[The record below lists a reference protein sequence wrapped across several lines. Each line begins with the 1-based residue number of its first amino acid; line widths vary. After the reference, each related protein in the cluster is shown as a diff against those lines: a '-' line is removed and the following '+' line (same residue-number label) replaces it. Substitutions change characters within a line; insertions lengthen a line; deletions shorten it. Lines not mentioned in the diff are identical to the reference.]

1 MTPDAQLSKE
11 PLDAAVPVE
20 SRRGVDLRRL
30 ADIWYRR
37 RRLVLGLLVA
47 MIAGGEVA
55 NWYVYP
61 SFEATASLLIEAPVG
76 LDVPFSRDKLVFKKS
91 EITQTQSELALR
103 RPNLEVVARDL
114 GLDQRP
120 RFTPDLRGRAHGLV
134 ARVGEAI
141 RDTLQGAKRFAI
153 ERVLG
158 GQYTAPRTP
167 TRFEEV
173 LAELERPATVAVEP
187 VLNTDLI
194 KIVVHDR
201 DPNTA
206 ADIANRLAEVYLASE
221 TAMRKQ
227 RARDTFEAIEQRLAI
242 LRPEQH
248 VARDALAHFKDEN
261 RIASI
266 DGQVDATLK
275 TLSMLEL
282 TYWDVCQKESVRTL
296 STWQAVRQ
304 EATNER
310 DLGLRA
316 QTALLAKMSD
326 LAELETLYKPD
337 HAKVVAA
344 RAAVEELRRQISAGL
359 AGVGAE
365 PNDPPGPDTESLKKA
380 LLAKLQGLRDELGR
394 LSRLNTEYQALVWD
408 QEQSGEMVKFLARKA
423 EDALTAEYTTQAQA
437 RAVSPAQPN
446 WEPGWPAKWRNRAL
460 AGVTALALALA
471 ACALL
476 EACDTTVRRPEDLA
490 RVPGLRALGSIPQVR

>member
-1 MTPDAQLSKE
+1 MAG
-11 PLDAAVPVE
+11 AAPTIE
-20 SRRGVDLRRL
+20 TRRGVDLRRL
-30 ADIWYRR
+30 LDIWYRR
-37 RRLVLGLLVA
+37 RRLVLSLVVLLLV
-47 MIAGGEVA
+47 GVEVT

-103 RPNLEVVARDL
+103 RPNLETVARDL
-114 GLDQRP
+114 ALDRRP
-120 RFTPDLRGRAHGLV
+120 QYTPDLRGKAHRFVSGV
-134 ARVGEAI
+134 TDTV

-153 ERVLG
+153 QRVFG
-158 GQYTAPRTP
+158 GQYTPPRRP

-173 LAELERPATVAVEP
+173 VAELEQPAAVTVEP

-206 ADIANRLAEVYLASE
+206 ADIANRLVDVYLSSE

-227 RARDTFEAIEQRLAI
+227 RARDTFEAIEQRLAV
-242 LRPEQH
+242 LRPELH
-248 VARDALAHFKDEN
+248 AARDALAHFKDEN

-266 DGQVDATLK
+266 DGQVDSTLK

-304 EATNER
+304 ENNNER
-310 DLGLRA
+310 DMGLRA

-344 RAAVEELRRQISAGL
+344 RAAVDELRRQISAGL
-359 AGVGAE
+359 ASAGVE
-365 PNDPPGPDTESLKKA
+365 PNDPPGPDSDALKKA
-380 LLAKLQGLRDELGR
+380 LLAKLQNLRDELGR
-394 LSRLNTEYQALVWD
+394 LSRLNTEYQALTWD
-408 QEQSGEMVKFLARKA
+408 QEQSGEMVKLLTRKA
-423 EDALTAEYTTQAQA
+423 EDALTAESTTQSQA
-437 RAVSPAQPN
+437 RAVAPAQPSYAPN
-446 WEPGWPAKWRNRAL
+446 WPAKWRNRVLAL
-460 AGVTALALALA
+460 VTALALALA
-471 ACALL
+471 FCALL
-476 EACDTTVRRPEDLA
+476 EYFDTTVRRPEDVT
-490 RVPGLRALGSIPQVR
+490 RVLNLPTLGSIPFVS